1 MCFLG
6 IISSSAQTKKGIPT
20 TTNTVIKD
28 SIPTDTLLV
37 NDTITAPQQGSDIET
52 TVEYSCRDS
61 IRMDMEGK
69 KIFLYGNAKV
79 VYGNR
84 TLEAHQMII
93 HWELNE
99 VEAIGGYDSTTGK
112 NIGTP
117 LFREGSDMYVADQI
131 RYNFK
136 SGKGIIRGIVTKQ
149 GDGFIEGDPVK
160 KTPDAIYVHHASY
173 TTCNLAEPHFC
184 IRASKLKVIP
194 NDKVVSGPFHMEF
207 MGIPIPIGFPLG
219 FFPVT
224 KRSKSGIIVPTFGE
238 QRTRGFFLSQGGYYW
253 AINEKVGAKF
263 VGDIYANGSYLLTN
277 ITTYKKR
284 YGYTGTFQGTYSRI
298 RNGYEDT
305 DPLQE
310 LWNIKWNH
318 SSATNRL
325 TTLKADVN
333 VSSGRFYSQ
342 TSYNPNL
349 YTSGEFA
356 SNITMNKTF
365 RNSPFFVTVTARQS
379 QNVTTQ
385 LTTYTLPAVNLSM
398 NRIYPF
404 KTDKNQGEKWF
415 EKINISYNG
424 TGEYRVN
431 NQLRNNAVFGD
442 TILPFSRANLPVIL
456 DNGQWGAMHRVPVTT
471 SLKLLRYISLNPSV
485 NYEEW
490 WYGKKLGY
498 GKDVNIPTRAV
509 VKDTIEGFNR
519 AWSYNAQASL
529 TTRIYSTYIFKS
541 KILKGIRHTFIPTVT
556 YTYKP
561 DFSKNSNY
569 FQTFPDIIS
578 SNGERIPYSVYQG
591 FIYGGPGSGLT
602 NSLTVRLQNTIEGKV
617 RNRKDT
623 TGSGTKKIKLLESV
637 DLSGSYNFSADS
649 LNFSLVQFSTRSRLF
664 DRLDMAIQGTLDPYT
679 YAYDSTYR
687 NTVYQRRI
695 NTFEQQVSGKLAN
708 LTRYSVSLG
717 MNLNKNGVSN
727 TANSYMQDPN
737 LPASLLPPGAAYV
750 DFRIPWNLIVEYNM
764 NVVQEGFKSPTTT
777 QSISFKGDVTLTD
790 NWKIKY
796 TTGYDFVKNSITWNT
811 KFSIVRDLHCW
822 QMSFNVIPY
831 GTQQM
836 YYFTINAK
844 SSLLRDLKANKRSS
858 TYLQSF

>member
-1 MCFLG
+1 LG
-6 IISSSAQTKKGIPT
+6 IISSWGQTKIGIPT
-20 TTNTVIKD
+20 PTNTVVKD
-28 SIPTDTLLV
+28 SIPSDTLRI
-37 NDTITAPQQGSDIET
+37 NDTISAPQQSSDIET
-52 TVEYSCRDS
+52 TVEYSCSDS
-61 IRMDMEGK
+61 IRMDVEGK
-69 KIFLYGNAKV
+69 KIYLYGNAKV
-79 VYGNR
+79 IYGSR
-84 TLEAHQMII
+84 SLEAHQMII

-99 VEAIGGYDSTTGK
+99 VEAIGIVDSTTGK
-112 NIGTP
+112 KIGTP
-117 LFREGSDMYVADQI
+117 LFKEGSDMYVAEQI

-160 KTPDAIYVHHASY
+160 KTPEAIYVHHASY

-253 AINEKVGAKF
+253 AINDYVGSKF
-263 VGDIYANGSYLLTN
+263 VGDYYSNNSYLISN
-277 ITTYKKR
+277 ITTYRKR
-284 YGYTGTFQGTYSRI
+284 YGYNGTFQGTYSRI
-298 RNGYEDT
+298 RNGFEST

-310 LWNIKWNH
+310 LWNIKWSHN
-318 SSATNRL
+318 SATNRL

-333 VSSGRFYSQ
+333 ISSSKFYSQ

-356 SNITMNKTF
+356 SNITVNKTF
-365 RNSPFFVTVTARQS
+365 RNSPFFVTITARQS

-424 TGEYRVN
+424 TAEFRVN
-431 NQLRNNAVFGD
+431 NQLRNDKVYGD
-442 TILPFSRANLPVIL
+442 TILPFNNANIERIL
-456 DNGQWGAMHRVPVTT
+456 TNGQWGALHTIPVTT
-471 SLKLLRYISLNPSV
+471 SLKLFRYISLNPSV
-485 NYEEW
+485 SYQEW
-490 WYGKKLGY
+490 WYGKKLQY
-498 GKDVNIPTRAV
+498 EVDPLYPTRAIV
-509 VKDTIEGFNR
+509 TDTIEGFSR
-519 AWSYNAQASL
+519 ASSYNAQAAL
-529 TTRIYSTYIFKS
+529 TTRIYSTYLFKS
-541 KILKGIRHTFIPTVT
+541 KVLKGIRHTFIPTLT

-561 DFSKNSNY
+561 DFSNNSNN
-569 FQTFPDIIS
+569 FQKFPNVIS
-578 SNGERIPYSVYQG
+578 SNGEPIPYSVYQG
-591 FIYGGPGSGLT
+591 FIYSGPGSGLT

-623 TGSGTKKIKLLESV
+623 TGSATKKIKLLESI

-649 LNFSLVQFSTRSRLF
+649 LNFSLIQFSTRSRLM
-664 DRLDMAIQGTLDPYT
+664 DRLDVALQATFDPYT
-679 YAYDSTYR
+679 YVLDSISR
-687 NTVYQRRI
+687 NTVYQRRV
-695 NTFEQQVSGKLAN
+695 NTFEQQASGKLAN
-708 LTRYSVSLG
+708 ITRYNISLG

-727 TANSYMQDPN
+727 AANSYMQDPN
-737 LPASLLPPGAAYV
+737 LPSSLLPPGAAYV
-750 DFRIPWNLIVEYNM
+750 DFRIPWNLIIQYNI
-764 NVVQEGFKSPTTT
+764 NVVQEGFKAKTTT
-777 QSISFKGDVTLTD
+777 QAISLSGDVSLTD

-796 TTGYDFVKNSITWNT
+796 TTGYDFVKNSITSNT
-811 KFSIVRDLHCW
+811 NISIIRDLHCW
-822 QMSFNVIPY
+822 QMSFNVVPY
-831 GTQQM
+831 GPRQM

-844 SSLLRDLKANKRSS
+844 SSLLRDLKVNKRSS